1 MSNLSCLLVYL
12 FTRLLTKNVCHMKQN
27 HKKQYA
33 PPALRVAD
41 LFPES
46 RILISGSTGSGKFI
60 TNGGDS
66 KDNPSTPD
74 PSTNKKQ
81 ITDESWEWF
90 RS

>member
-1 MSNLSCLLVYL
+1 M
-12 FTRLLTKNVCHMKQN
+12 KNNVSHMKQSS
-27 HKKQYA
+27 KKQYA
-33 PPALRVAD
+33 PPAMCITD

-60 TNGGDS
+60 TNGGNS
-66 KDNPSTPD
+66 EDNPSTPD

-81 ITDESWEWF
+81 ITNESWEWF

>member
-1 MSNLSCLLVYL
+1 MKNNVY
-12 FTRLLTKNVCHMKQN
+12 HMKQN

-33 PPALRVAD
+33 PPVMGVAD

-46 RILISGSTGSGKFI
+46 RILISGSTGGGGTITDGGNSG
-60 TNGGDS
+60 NNAS
-66 KDNPSTPD
+66 PD

-81 ITDESWEWF
+81 ITNESWEWF

>member
-1 MSNLSCLLVYL
+1 MKN
-12 FTRLLTKNVCHMKQN
+12 NVCHMKQN

-60 TNGGDS
+60 TNGGNS
-66 KDNPSTPD
+66 ENNANPD

>member
-1 MSNLSCLLVYL
+1 MKNNVY
-12 FTRLLTKNVCHMKQN
+12 HMKQN

-46 RILISGSTGSGKFI
+46 RILISGSTGSGRSI
-60 TNGGDS
+60 SNGGDS
-66 KDNPSTPD
+66 KNNANPD

>member
-1 MSNLSCLLVYL
+1 
-12 FTRLLTKNVCHMKQN
+12 MKQSS
-27 HKKQYA
+27 KKQYA
-33 PPALRVAD
+33 PPAMCITD

-60 TNGGDS
+60 TNGGNS
-66 KDNPSTPD
+66 ENNASPD

>member
-1 MSNLSCLLVYL
+1 
-12 FTRLLTKNVCHMKQN
+12 MKQN

-46 RILISGSTGSGKFI
+46 RILISGSTGGGSPI
-60 TNGGDS
+60 TNGGNS
-66 KDNPSTPD
+66 EKNANPD

-81 ITDESWEWF
+81 NTDESWEWC

>member
-1 MSNLSCLLVYL
+1 MKN
-12 FTRLLTKNVCHMKQN
+12 NVCYMKQN

-60 TNGGDS
+60 TNGGNS
-66 KDNPSTPD
+66 ENNANPD

>member
-1 MSNLSCLLVYL
+1 MKNNVY
-12 FTRLLTKNVCHMKQN
+12 HMKQN

-41 LFPES
+41 LLPES
-46 RILISGSTGSGKFI
+46 RFLLSGSTGGGSPITSGG
-60 TNGGDS
+60 NS
-66 KDNPSTPD
+66 EDNPSRPD

>member
-1 MSNLSCLLVYL
+1 
-12 FTRLLTKNVCHMKQN
+12 MKQN

-33 PPALRVAD
+33 PPVMGVAD

-46 RILISGSTGSGKFI
+46 RLLLSGSTGSGNFI
-60 TNGGDS
+60 TPGGNS
-66 KDNPSTPD
+66 KDNASPD

>member
-1 MSNLSCLLVYL
+1 MKN
-12 FTRLLTKNVCHMKQN
+12 NVCHMKQN

-46 RILISGSTGSGKFI
+46 RILIAGSTGGGVPI
-60 TNGGDS
+60 TPGGDS
-66 KDNPSTPD
+66 TNNASPD

>member
-1 MSNLSCLLVYL
+1 
-12 FTRLLTKNVCHMKQN
+12 MKQN
-27 HKKQYA
+27 SKKQYA
-33 PPALRVAD
+33 PSAMCITD

-46 RILISGSTGSGKFI
+46 RILLSGSTGGGSPITSGG
-60 TNGGDS
+60 NS
-66 KDNPSTPD
+66 EDNPSRPD

>member
-1 MSNLSCLLVYL
+1 MKNNVY
-12 FTRLLTKNVCHMKQN
+12 HMKQN

-33 PPALRVAD
+33 PPELRVAD

>member
-1 MSNLSCLLVYL
+1 MKNNVY
-12 FTRLLTKNVCHMKQN
+12 HMKQN

-46 RILISGSTGSGKFI
+46 RILISGSTGGGSPI
-60 TNGGDS
+60 TNGGNS
-66 KDNPSTPD
+66 ENNANPD

>member
-1 MSNLSCLLVYL
+1 
-12 FTRLLTKNVCHMKQN
+12 MKQN

-33 PPALRVAD
+33 PPTLLVAD

-46 RILISGSTGSGKFI
+46 RFLLSLSTGGGSPI
-60 TNGGDS
+60 TSRGNS
-66 KDNPSTPD
+66 EDNPSTPD

-81 ITDESWEWF
+81 NTDESWEWF

>member
-1 MSNLSCLLVYL
+1 
-12 FTRLLTKNVCHMKQN
+12 MKQN

-33 PPALRVAD
+33 PPAMCITD

-46 RILISGSTGSGKFI
+46 RILLSGSTGGGGSI
-60 TNGGDS
+60 SSGGDS

-74 PSTNKKQ
+74 PATNKKQ
-81 ITDESWEWF
+81 ISDESWEWF

>member
-1 MSNLSCLLVYL
+1 
-12 FTRLLTKNVCHMKQN
+12 MKQN

-46 RILISGSTGSGKFI
+46 RLLLSGSTGSGKFI
-60 TNGGDS
+60 TNGGNS
-66 KDNPSTPD
+66 KDNASPD